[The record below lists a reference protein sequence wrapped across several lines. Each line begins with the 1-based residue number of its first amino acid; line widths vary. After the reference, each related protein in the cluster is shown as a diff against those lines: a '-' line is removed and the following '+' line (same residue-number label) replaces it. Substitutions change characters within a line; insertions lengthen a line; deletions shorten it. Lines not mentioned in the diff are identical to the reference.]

1 MTKILFSP
9 TVETATASPE
19 LKRKQEKLRNRI
31 DSVNRLRERLIV
43 ELDEVTGKLGE
54 KPSQDETKRICGNAD

>member
-1 MTKILFSP
+1 VTRILFAP
-9 TVETATASPE
+9 VVETTATTPE

-43 ELDEVTGKLGE
+43 ELNEVTGKLGE
-54 KPSQDETKRICGNAD
+54 TPGQDETKRICGE

>member
-1 MTKILFSP
+1 VTKILFAP

-19 LKRKQEKLRNRI
+19 LKRRQEKLRNRI

-43 ELDEVTGKLGE
+43 ELGEINVKLGE
-54 KPSQDETKRICGNAD
+54 KPSQDETKRICGE